1 MIQLKNKI
9 TEELVRK
16 KAYTKVNFDKLDCLI
31 FPCYM

>member
-9 TEELVRK
+9 TEEFVRK
-16 KAYTKVNFDKLDCLI
+16 KVYTKVNFDKLDCLI